1 MLAQALSKPLQRMS
15 SLSNASLIS
24 LNDNTTVS
32 ELCPGSWL
40 QLSVGTG
47 RPNVSQCR
55 SDPYRTARF
64 GNRGTS
70 RRVFFF
76 RGVQKRIESV
86 SVSSNTKASTGE
98 VWNHC
103 TGISLTDSGRAHHK
117 SGLSQVS
124 SYDGFRP
131 LLSQTILTKWIF
143 MTWLLCPA
151 NVTIFYW
158 QCTPT

>member
-1 MLAQALSKPLQRMS
+1 MLTQALSKPLQRMS

-40 QLSVGTG
+40 QLSVGTE

-70 RRVFFF
+70 CRVFF
-76 RGVQKRIESV
+76 RGVQKRIELV
-86 SVSSNTKASTGE
+86 SVSSNTKASIGE

-103 TGISLTDSGRAHHK
+103 TGVSLTDSGRAHHK
-117 SGLSQVS
+117 SGLSQGS